1 MEDASVESVR
11 LALRFPDVRAA
22 ARARAE
28 EFRRLPPE
36 GRWQE
41 IAALMALGLNMAQ
54 ASPRR
59 AAIMQRWEAQE
70 VEWRRLQTTEF
81 AKHVHE
87 SADLGR
93 RSEPG
98 SEESSCKP

>member
-1 MEDASVESVR
+1 MRNIITEPAH
-11 LALRFPDVRAA
+11 LPLRFPDPRAE

-41 IAALMALGLNMAQ
+41 IAALMALGLNMAH

-59 AAIMQRWEAQE
+59 AAIAQRWEAQE
-70 VEWRRLQTTEF
+70 AEWRRLQTTVF
-81 AKHVHE
+81 AKHVQ
-87 SADLGR
+87 
-93 RSEPG
+93 
-98 SEESSCKP
+98 